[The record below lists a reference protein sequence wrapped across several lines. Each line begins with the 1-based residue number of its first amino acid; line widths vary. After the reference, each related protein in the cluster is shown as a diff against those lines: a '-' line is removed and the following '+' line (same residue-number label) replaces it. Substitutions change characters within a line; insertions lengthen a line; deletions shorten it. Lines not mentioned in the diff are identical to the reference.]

1 MAGHPKEEA
10 GFPASKALRQS
21 SVHLGFWIAQ
31 RGQSKE
37 KTKTK
42 TKGMCLTSFKI
53 VPTTD
58 PGINEDFSAFLDG
71 KSANVKK
78 LDFLLSGK

>member
-1 MAGHPKEEA
+1 
-10 GFPASKALRQS
+10 
-21 SVHLGFWIAQ
+21 
-31 RGQSKE
+31 
-37 KTKTK
+37 
-42 TKGMCLTSFKI
+42 MCLTSFKI